1 MKAMSYV
8 ISLENF
14 FMVGGSSKAVLKDD
28 RWWRLEVGRTKES
41 F

>member
-1 MKAMSYV
+1 MSYV

-14 FMVGGSSKAVLKDD
+14 MVGGSSKAVIKDD
-28 RWWRLEVGRTKES
+28 RCREIKVGRKKES